1 MRFFLAFTH
10 HFNVL
15 QKFSAYVC
23 TYLMHVYLDLW
34 YVFARISLSCHP
46 VKYGSGLLI
55 VLFSS
60 PWSSLSGMKP
70 EFSSY
75 GYPGAPP
82 SHLHPPYSP
91 LSPLPV
97 KSDLLTQSYQ
107 QYAAAS
113 QFGELI
119 YIYRIGYN
127 RISIWR
133 GILRLTLVSQSV
145 SQLVRQ
151 RVSLWVGPSLNYIFY
166 YFYYIIKFS

>member
-1 MRFFLAFTH
+1 
-10 HFNVL
+10 
-15 QKFSAYVC
+15 
-23 TYLMHVYLDLW
+23 
-34 YVFARISLSCHP
+34 
-46 VKYGSGLLI
+46 
-55 VLFSS
+55 
-60 PWSSLSGMKP
+60 MKP

-119 YIYRIGYN
+119 YIYRRIEGDLMYIN
-127 RISIWR
+127 RLAFKIK
-133 GILRLTLVSQSV
+133 IL
-145 SQLVRQ
+145 
-151 RVSLWVGPSLNYIFY
+151 
-166 YFYYIIKFS
+166 K

>member
-1 MRFFLAFTH
+1 MLGSMIRI
-10 HFNVL
+10 
-15 QKFSAYVC
+15 C
-23 TYLMHVYLDLW
+23 T
-34 YVFARISLSCHP
+34 P

-113 QFGELI
+113 QFGQLL
-119 YIYRIGYN
+119 YIYNIQYN
-127 RISIWR
+127 RIPI
-133 GILRLTLVSQSV
+133 
-145 SQLVRQ
+145 
-151 RVSLWVGPSLNYIFY
+151 
-166 YFYYIIKFS
+166 